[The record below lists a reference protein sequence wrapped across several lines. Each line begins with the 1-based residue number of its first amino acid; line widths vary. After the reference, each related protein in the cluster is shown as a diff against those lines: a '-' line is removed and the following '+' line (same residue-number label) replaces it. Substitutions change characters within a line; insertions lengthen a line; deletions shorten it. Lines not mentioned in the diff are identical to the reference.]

1 VLAARHAARD
11 RRWLALALLCLLL
24 LVPLLVNWRATEG
37 LLKAMPVI
45 GSTSS
50 FVRWLWIYVPIAIV
64 LGARALGSV
73 AIHPRLGPALV
84 PLVLLSLILENKSG
98 YRERVYHE
106 APITD
111 AWRTLRERG
120 SPPPIENVAT
130 SIVAGVRRDDALI
143 AGASAF
149 PCYEPTF
156 GYGLETYP
164 ATRLAN
170 DSATAEIGGAFN
182 FVDPRCM
189 VWPAELACRPGDRFA
204 LGDRAALDDF
214 LAYRNLPVELPRR
227 QRIANWV
234 SALAWIAA
242 GLVLSARPRSGAGR
256 RAASDRDRAS

>member
-1 VLAARHAARD
+1 
-11 RRWLALALLCLLL
+11 
-24 LVPLLVNWRATEG
+24 
-37 LLKAMPVI
+37 VI

-50 FVRWLWIYVPIAIV
+50 FVRWLWIYVPIAIA
-64 LGARALGSV
+64 LGARALASV

-84 PLVLLSLILENKSG
+84 PLVLLSLILEDKSG

-106 APITD
+106 APVTE
-111 AWRTLRERG
+111 AWRALRDRG

-164 ATRLAN
+164 ATRLA
-170 DSATAEIGGAFN
+170 DAAATAEIDGAFN

-189 VWPAELACRPGDRFA
+189 VWPTELDCRPGDRFA
-204 LGDRAALDDF
+204 LTDRAALDDF
-214 LAYRNLPVELPRR
+214 LAYRNLPVELPLR
-227 QRIANWV
+227 QRVANVV
-234 SALAWIAA
+234 SAVGWLAA
-242 GLVLSARPRSGAGR
+242 GLALSVRRRSGAAR
-256 RAASDRDRAS
+256 RAASDRDRAP